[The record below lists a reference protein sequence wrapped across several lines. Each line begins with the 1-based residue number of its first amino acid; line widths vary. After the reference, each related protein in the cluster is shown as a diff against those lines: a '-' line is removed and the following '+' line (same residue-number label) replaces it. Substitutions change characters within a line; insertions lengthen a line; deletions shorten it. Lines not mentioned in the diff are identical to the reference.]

1 MAIQLTARASSEL
14 LKKSKQI
21 FFYCKTGGCN
31 GFEYVLE
38 PVAVEPPKTET
49 QAFDSGLLLHTCNL
63 SMFHLLGTQID
74 WKEDMMGSRFV
85 FKNPNANSMC
95 GCGATFST
103 GS

>member
-1 MAIQLTARASSEL
+1 MAIQLTTRASSEL

-38 PVAVEPPKTET
+38 PVKSEPPKTET
-49 QAFDSGLLLHTCNL
+49 QTFDSGLLLYTCNL
-63 SMFHLLGTQID
+63 SMFHLLGTKID

-85 FKNPNANSMC
+85 FDNPNANSMC

-103 GS
+103 